1 MQNSQKSE
9 LERFIQKIEMNS
21 FLPLYANDY
30 YVMFD
35 PDTADKITT
44 ESKKN
49 LNNLNTNHMENKKMQ
64 ELSKD
69 DLNEIITSNKWI
81 KIRKFDAVKGRD
93 DDEETEFLINKCQ
106 ELASLLLYNRNKKE
120 HYLLQKDEQSIIDD
134 ILVDHDINVN
144 NGIVLDI
151 VLSCDLAMREY
162 AKLKNTELQS
172 KYDELYKILEKAS
185 DTRFANYLYKKG
197 LIKLERNVDIQ
208 SEYINYLG
216 SLDPRT
222 KA

>member
-1 MQNSQKSE
+1 MPDNQKSE

-35 PDTADKITT
+35 PDTADKINT

-197 LIKLERNVDIQ
+197 LIKLERSVDIQ